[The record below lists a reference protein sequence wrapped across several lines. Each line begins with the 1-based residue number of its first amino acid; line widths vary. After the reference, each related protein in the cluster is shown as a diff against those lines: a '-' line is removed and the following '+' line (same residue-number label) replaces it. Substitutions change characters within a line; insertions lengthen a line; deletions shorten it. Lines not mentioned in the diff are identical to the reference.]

1 MQPYPEAIP
10 SIHLHTTPS
19 PKCAHV
25 YLRQSTYP
33 SLPPLYIAAKL
44 RGPRTSSLPLQRIA
58 YLQCSYEFLGSM
70 KPRLPYIGRDVDALR
85 KELEGGM
92 SRDSRKLMRRFVR
105 RLKDKRQ
112 RRAPELYLARYP
124 GFVLDVEGKLD
135 YGVGTRMVVEKDKP
149 KFGGGCCTLM

>member
-10 SIHLHTTPS
+10 SIHLHTNPS

-44 RGPRTSSLPLQRIA
+44 RSPRTSSLPLQRIA

-92 SRDSRKLMRRFVR
+92 SRDRRKRMRRFVK
-105 RLKDKRQ
+105 RLQDKRQ
-112 RRAPELYLARYP
+112 RRAAELYLARILASCLMWR
-124 GFVLDVEGKLD
+124 GSWTMVLVLGWLLRRMSQRFGEDVVL
-135 YGVGTRMVVEKDKP
+135 
-149 KFGGGCCTLM
+149 